1 MPLLSCTARTCVYN
15 KDEYCSKGDI
25 LVEGRSAAA
34 VLKSEAEIP
43 CQMLHAMIVVVVPLM
58 WTVRRRN
65 VLLTEK
71 KNVMQTKSRLQ
82 VLLPLEVLTQN
93 VEALSWND
101 KEIKKTPGRLLHNRI
116 KPATSL
122 KAKSKI

>member
-1 MPLLSCTARTCVYN
+1 MPQQQTRLP
-15 KDEYCSKGDI
+15 
-25 LVEGRSAAA
+25 AA

-101 KEIKKTPGRLLHNRI
+101 KEIKKTPGRLLQPSGGFYYQTLI
-116 KPATSL
+116 SPSASET
-122 KAKSKI
+122 AKSRIRIRQTGAIHFSMMA